1 MIFTRLL
8 LKTIEKLLFRIC
20 QILLFFLIVCN
31 FVKFQLDINSIVQ
44 QRFNIFDI
52 SNDIKNR

>member
-1 MIFTRLL
+1 MIFIRLL

-20 QILLFFLIVCN
+20 PILLFVCN
-31 FVKFQLDINSIVQ
+31 FVKFQLDINSIMQ

>member
-1 MIFTRLL
+1 MIFTHLLLL

-20 QILLFFLIVCN
+20 PILLFVCN
-31 FVKFQLDINSIVQ
+31 FVKFQLDINSIMQ

>member
-1 MIFTRLL
+1 MIFIRLL

-20 QILLFFLIVCN
+20 PILLFVCN

-44 QRFNIFDI
+44 QRYIFDI

>member
-1 MIFTRLL
+1 MIFTHLLLL

-20 QILLFFLIVCN
+20 QILLFVCN

>member
-1 MIFTRLL
+1 MIFIRLL

-20 QILLFFLIVCN
+20 QILLFVCN

-44 QRFNIFDI
+44 QCFDI

>member
-1 MIFTRLL
+1 MIFIRLL

-20 QILLFFLIVCN
+20 QILLFVCN

-44 QRFNIFDI
+44 QRFDTFDI